1 MHTNRDVLT
10 LGETMVM
17 MNPHESGPL
26 RHIMDFRKRIG
37 GAESNVATGIA
48 RLGHSVS
55 WISRLGDDPLGRYVR
70 DTIRGS
76 GVDTRYVQF
85 DADAPTGLM
94 FKERREL
101 RESSVYYY
109 RDGSAASR
117 MGPEIVPDEA
127 LAGTE
132 YLHLSGITP
141 ALSDSCATLIDDVI
155 DRAND
160 HDVTISF
167 DPNLRFKLWEPAKM
181 RRTLLPMI
189 ERCDILLPG
198 IEEATTLIEMTEPA
212 AIAEEFLAMGPTEVI
227 VKCGEDGAYVG
238 TESVGEHLDGYTV
251 ERVVDPVGAGD
262 GFAAGY
268 LSGHLDG
275 LDPVAATD
283 RANAVGALATTVTG
297 DVEGLPTRD
306 ELSQF
311 IDGEPVDYR

>member
-48 RLGHSVS
+48 RLGHSAS

-70 DTIRGS
+70 DTIRGA
-76 GVDTRYVQF
+76 GVDTQYVQF

-117 MGPEIVPDEA
+117 MGPEIVPEDA
-127 LAGTE
+127 LAETE

-167 DPNLRFKLWEPAKM
+167 DPNLRFKLWEPAQM

-189 ERCDILLPG
+189 ERCDIVLPG

-212 AIAEEFLAMGPTEVI
+212 AIAEKFLAMGPTEVV

-238 TESVGEHLDGYTV
+238 TESLGKHLDGYTV

-268 LSGHLDG
+268 LSGRIDG
-275 LDPVAATD
+275 LDPVTATD

-297 DVEGLPTRD
+297 DVEGLPTRT
-306 ELSQF
+306 ELRQF
-311 IDGEPVDYR
+311 TDGETVEYR